1 MLKWTTC
8 SRLKLVKALL
18 AISVLSLCILGPSP
32 AAQQSVSLVP
42 SSETKDSVQ
51 AFSSSGIISLPSVHL
66 QIDLTYA
73 SGKRERRDLAVV
85 YDPQNCHY
93 SWCLGEGT
101 APAFTDR
108 FLEGLKSHKVY
119 ADRDGLFDFVS
130 RGYLWIRART
140 SRADSLDAAEGA
152 AIKEIEHGL
161 ASIEHGYVPSLT
173 GPSDPWPWD
182 SIHVRLPI
190 SSEFVCGSPPRED
203 CPSPRLD
210 TIMSISKAGGNWRL
224 VLRNY
229 WDQEVTLDPEFKL
242 VSTQRLGPGQ

>member
-1 MLKWTTC
+1 
-8 SRLKLVKALL
+8 VKALL
-18 AISVLSLCILGPSP
+18 AVSVVSLCFVGLSL

-51 AFSSSGIISLPSVHL
+51 AFSSSGAMTLPSVHL
-66 QIDLTYA
+66 QLDLTYA

-85 YDPQNCHY
+85 YDPQNGNY
-93 SWCLGEGT
+93 SWHVGEGT
-101 APAFTDR
+101 SPAFTDR
-108 FLEGLKSHKVY
+108 FLEGLKSHKIY
-119 ADRDGLFDFVS
+119 ADRDGLVDFVS
-130 RGYLWIRART
+130 RGYLWIRACT
-140 SRADSLDAAEGA
+140 SQADSLEAAQGA

-161 ASIEHGYVPSLT
+161 ASIERGYVPSPT

-190 SSEFVCGSPPRED
+190 SSEFVCGSPPRAD

-210 TIMSISKAGGNWRL
+210 TIESISKEGGNWHL

-229 WDQEVTLDPEFKL
+229 WDQEVILDSAFKL